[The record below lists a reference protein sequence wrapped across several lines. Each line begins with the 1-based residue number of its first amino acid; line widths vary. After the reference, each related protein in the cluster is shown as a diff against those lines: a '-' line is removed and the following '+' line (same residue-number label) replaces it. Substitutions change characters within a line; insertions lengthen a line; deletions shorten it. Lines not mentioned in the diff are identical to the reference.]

1 MAFSCFVIYRYS
13 RLNIINKDI
22 YKIYQSKSILTKDSF
37 YKAHKKEIDQFKNVK
52 VVLEKL
58 VGVNGKLD
66 LKKWKR
72 EIQKLKQEL
81 KEINTQQEEIKEN
94 YKQINH
100 IKYATKVV
108 NEEYGIDLS
117 VVIDNAI
124 KNREKESIIYKLKIY
139 QKQMQKDEMYKQKA
153 KEKKGKIKWQKIE
166 DIIG

>member
-1 MAFSCFVIYRYS
+1 M
-13 RLNIINKDI
+13 
-22 YKIYQSKSILTKDSF
+22 
-37 YKAHKKEIDQFKNVK
+37 
-52 VVLEKL
+52 EKR
-58 VGVNGKLD
+58 NT
-66 LKKWKR
+66 
-72 EIQKLKQEL
+72 KLKQEL

-124 KNREKESIIYKLKIY
+124 KNGEKESIIYKLKIY

-153 KEKKGKIKWQKIE
+153 KEKKRKVR
-166 DIIG
+166 